1 LALFGTRR
9 LEALKLVQRA
19 EVRALDAGFVTGQD
33 GEGVG
38 AAGVAQEDIGHAV
51 LGRDALVLLLDV
63 FGVIEQ
69 AEIECA
75 SFHTANAG
83 EAPGGHDH
91 LFDQEGFDGTD
102 GLLGVLVG
110 LEQFLELVLVLADD
124 DGVLGSE
131 PMFEGI
137 EANGGLAFGGLGA
150 GGFEGVRA
158 VGVNLFLGS
167 HVGAPWE
174 ISAAG
179 VALSGWRMAR
189 ERRGAVGRK

>member
-38 AAGVAQEDIGHAV
+38 AAGVAVEDVGHAV
-51 LGRDALVLLLDV
+51 VGSEVLVLLVDV
-63 FGVIEQ
+63 FGVIHQ
-69 AEIECA
+69 VEIEDA
-75 SFHTANAG
+75 GFHAADAG

-110 LEQFLELVLVLADD
+110 LEQFVELVFVLADD

-137 EANGGLAFGGLGA
+137 EANGGLARRGVGA
-150 GGFEGVRA
+150 GGFEGIGA

-167 HVGAPWE
+167 HGGAP
-174 ISAAG
+174 
-179 VALSGWRMAR
+179 
-189 ERRGAVGRK
+189 